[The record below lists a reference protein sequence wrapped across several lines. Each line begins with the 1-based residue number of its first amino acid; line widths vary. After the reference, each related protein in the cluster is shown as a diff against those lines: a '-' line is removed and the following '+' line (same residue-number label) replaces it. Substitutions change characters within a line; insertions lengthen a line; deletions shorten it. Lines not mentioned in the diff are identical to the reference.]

1 MIRISKTAAFNLVAE
16 ALENND
22 EMTANSI
29 LQIIT
34 KSITKSSNKNK
45 LFSPYI
51 EIKDKRD
58 VRIIRNIVSKYGKGI
73 IVEKEQEKM

>member
-16 ALENND
+16 ALEYND
-22 EMTANSI
+22 EATANDI

-34 KSITKSSNKNK
+34 KSTTNPNVQKK

-58 VRIIRNIVSKYGKGI
+58 VRTIRNIVARYGNGM
-73 IVEKEQEKM
+73 IVELEQGN

>member
-16 ALENND
+16 ALEHND
-22 EMTANSI
+22 EITANNV

-34 KSITKSSNKNK
+34 KSITKSNNQRK

-51 EIKDKRD
+51 EIIEKRD
-58 VRIIRNIVSKYGKGI
+58 IQISRNIVSRYGNSL
-73 IVEKEQEKM
+73 IVELEQEN

>member
-16 ALENND
+16 ALEYND
-22 EMTANSI
+22 EITANNI

-34 KSITKSSNKNK
+34 KSITNSGNEKK

-58 VRIIRNIVSKYGKGI
+58 IKIIKNIGARYGNNI
-73 IVEKEQEKM
+73 IVELEQEN